1 MAAAA
6 TESKLLKRDSMMNDI
21 EDLDPGTLSKV
32 NDSSKASSSPIC
44 LSDYGAP

>member
-6 TESKLLKRDSMMNDI
+6 TESKLLKRDLMMKDI

-32 NDSSKASSSPIC
+32 NDSVEGIL
-44 LSDYGAP
+44 LSYLLL